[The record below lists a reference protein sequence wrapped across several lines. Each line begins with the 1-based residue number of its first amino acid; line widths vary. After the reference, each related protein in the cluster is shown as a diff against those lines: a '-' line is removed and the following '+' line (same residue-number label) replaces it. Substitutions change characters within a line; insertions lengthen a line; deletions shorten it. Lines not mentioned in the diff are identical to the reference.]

1 MGRKSYTHL
10 AVSAVSPSFPLFR
23 PLCFLHWILLRR
35 ERVTNQVYTG
45 YCNFEQ
51 FRNLYL
57 SHHSYENLAA
67 LEVSCKYGLF
77 GLWWETLLAP
87 YVLCIE
93 ASGNYA
99 CETEEIEIQHHGQ
112 T

>member
-35 ERVTNQVYTG
+35 ERVANQVLGIAISNISGIYT
-45 YCNFEQ
+45 
-51 FRNLYL
+51 L
-57 SHHSYENLAA
+57 SHHSCESLAA

-77 GLWWETLLAP
+77 GHWWETLLAP

-99 CETEEIEIQHHGQ
+99 CETEEIEIQHLGQ